1 MILHK
6 YITLLIIVLHCHLF
20 SANLT
25 FESKSASIVLN
36 NDNSQLRLGNVDK
49 VKGWGEHSI
58 IRNVVYNSAH
68 DWPEAYTS
76 GVIIG
81 SGAQKPTNHLIFN
94 NSNAIVRIASSG
106 GDSVLT
112 RNNSNA
118 IIVLDKNLRTDSNA
132 FTYGIK
138 NNSNAIIKLSEGFTP
153 ALVIQN
159 SNAIVVL
166 KNEINTID
174 HGPANITITD
184 SLYTLSYNLYLSPLH
199 FMNITH
205 STTINGQGFAI
216 NLTGSFANQIIIAPG
231 LTVYMTNM
239 TIFNFSENAFSIGN
253 NAHLIFGDGTN
264 IKLDPPQQITT
275 TMTFSGNTWFSG
287 VGNAL
292 EIKSGGNIVVTPG
305 GHLTMH
311 DMNIFGLSGNNI
323 RCQGDTS
330 SLTFKNTG
338 INLASNYSFTSGR
351 ISFEEDVIISGT
363 NVFEYRPTNINS
375 GIASNSTLYVDTGIT
390 FSYAPDSANR
400 DLLGMT
406 DKSSHLYLNGCTLK
420 STTTGMRL
428 TKGTLFVNY
437 INDVINDNATSISE
451 GFALG
456 DGNVDHDV
464 MIHVMPGGSLNVLS
478 GILDYNNKN

>member
-6 YITLLIIVLHCHLF
+6 HITVLIIFLHCQLF

-49 VKGWGEHSI
+49 VKGWGELSI

-76 GVIIG
+76 GVVIG
-81 SGAQKPTNHLIFN
+81 SGGQKPTNHLIFN

-153 ALVIQN
+153 ALVIHN

-166 KNEINTID
+166 KNEINSID
-174 HGPANITITD
+174 HGPENITITD
-184 SLYTLSYNLYLSPLH
+184 PLYTLSFDLHLSSLH
-199 FMNITH
+199 FMNITQ
-205 STTINGQGFAI
+205 STTINGQGFGI
-216 NLTGSFANQIIIAPG
+216 NLTGSFSNQIVIANG
-231 LTVYMTNM
+231 VRVCFTNL
-239 TIFNFSENAFSIGN
+239 TIFNFSEDAFSIGN
-253 NAHLIFGDGTN
+253 NAHIIFGEGTN
-264 IKLDPPQQITT
+264 IKLDPPQQLSTT
-275 TMTFSGNTWFSG
+275 LTFSGNTWFSG

-292 EIKSGGNIVVTPG
+292 ELLPGGNLVVIPG
-305 GHLTMH
+305 GHLTLH
-311 DMNIFGLSGNNI
+311 DMPIIGLSGNNI
-323 RCQGDTS
+323 RCQGNS
-330 SLTFKNTG
+330 ASITFKNAQFALT
-338 INLASNYSFTSGR
+338 SNYSFTSGKIR
-351 ISFEEDVIISGT
+351 FEEDVIISGT

-375 GIASNSTLYVDTGIT
+375 GIASHSTLYLDTGVT
-390 FSYAPDSANR
+390 FSYAPDSTNH

-406 DKSSHLYLNGCTLK
+406 DKTSRLYLNGCTLET
-420 STTTGMRL
+420 TTTGMRL
-428 TKGTLFVNY
+428 TKGTLLINY
-437 INDVINDNATSISE
+437 INDMINDNASSISE
-451 GFALG
+451 GFCLG
-456 DGNVDHDV
+456 NGIADDDITIEV
-464 MIHVMPGGSLNVLS
+464 MAGGSLNIIS
-478 GILDYNNKN
+478 GMFNYNNIN